1 MTDESSPELR
11 ASHADRDRVVEQL
24 RIAAG
29 DGRLTLDELDE
40 RLEKALAARTAG
52 ELVELVNDL
61 PLSGPPAPKD
71 LVQIDVQAATSRR
84 EGRWV
89 VPRVLEVTVDSGS
102 VVLDLSTAV
111 ITNPTLRIKATVTSG
126 SLRLVT
132 RPGIEVDADQVKVR
146 SGSVQVRTPP
156 GGDPATFL
164 RVEVAGSVDS
174 GSIVARPPR
183 RSLLAWLLR
192 RPPGYGTI
200 GPGV

>member
-1 MTDESSPELR
+1 MTDETSPELR
-11 ASHADRDRVVEQL
+11 VSYADRDRVAEQL

-52 ELVELVNDL
+52 ELVTLVNDL
-61 PLSGPPAPKD
+61 PLTGPPAPKD
-71 LVQIDVQAATSRR
+71 LVQIDVQAASSKR
-84 EGRWV
+84 EGQWI

-102 VVLDLSTAV
+102 VVLDLTTAV
-111 ITNPTLRIKATVTSG
+111 ITNPTLRIMAAVTGG
-126 SLRLVT
+126 SLTLVT

-156 GGDPATFL
+156 GEAPTTSL
-164 RVEVAGSVDS
+164 RVEVAGSVDG

-192 RPPGYGTI
+192 RPPTYGT
-200 GPGV
+200 P